1 MKRLFLFLCIF
12 FFMVNPVISQT
23 RITGANKEIIIKK
36 INTATSSVKSMKCEF
51 VQTKKMKLL
60 KKEMKSQGEMY
71 YVSKN
76 KLRWQY
82 NVPYSYVFILKEGE
96 VVIKSSNNEQR
107 IDVKRNKMFRQIS
120 DIVLNSVTG
129 GHLKNT
135 ADFSFDI
142 YKNGNV
148 YSARLYPK
156 KKELKK
162 IYEYI
167 EISFNPALSMVNTV
181 TMKEMTGDITIVSLK
196 DVVIN
201 KPISEKVFTAD

>member
-1 MKRLFLFLCIF
+1 
-12 FFMVNPVISQT
+12 MVNPGISQT
-23 RITGANKEIIIKK
+23 KITGANKESVIKK

-51 VQTKKMKLL
+51 VQIKKMKLL

-71 YVSKN
+71 YASKN

-142 YKNGNV
+142 YKNSNV

-167 EISFNPALSMVNTV
+167 DISFNPALSMVNTV

-201 KPISEKVFTAD
+201 KPISEKLFTAD

>member
-1 MKRLFLFLCIF
+1 
-12 FFMVNPVISQT
+12 MVNPVISQT